1 MNRMNKHDLTL
12 PAFAKKDASGE
23 LLVQATWREDKHSI
37 FASTSTHIVKIQSWL
52 EISLP
57 SMSKFRIDALLMY
70 TQILNECERTKRKAG
85 IINLN

>member
-1 MNRMNKHDLTL
+1 MPTTDMNRMNKHDLTL

-52 EISLP
+52 EIS
-57 SMSKFRIDALLMY
+57 F
-70 TQILNECERTKRKAG
+70 TFNVQIQD
-85 IINLN
+85 